1 MSAGYYADDYEPP
14 HVSIWQRIN
23 RLLWVLLILTMV
35 AFIIGSFLPELE
47 KQRTEQEAR
56 ARLHR
61 LIDEQ
66 NTLKSRNKRQIG
78 WLENDPE
85 YLATLI
91 RDKFDLMKEGETI
104 LIIDPPKPPAL
115 QPEPVAPP
123 SGSSSSQTR
132 KR

>member
-1 MSAGYYADDYEPP
+1 MSAGYYEDDYEPP

-35 AFIIGSFLPELE
+35 AFIIGSFLPELQ

-66 NTLKSRNKRQIG
+66 SALKSRNKRQIG

-91 RDKFDLMKEGETI
+91 RDKFDMMKEGETI
-104 LIIDPPKPPAL
+104 LRLESAKPATVTPEMPIVPVPPA
-115 QPEPVAPP
+115 
-123 SGSSSSQTR
+123 TR
-132 KR
+132 R